1 MAVRRHKR
9 PGRGAGVGVG
19 IVAALAAAPAW
30 AGSVDLGSGFTLDY
44 LANLTYSL
52 AVRVDD
58 PDATLISNVNGDDGD
73 RNYDKG
79 ALINNR
85 LALLAETNF
94 RYQRYGVFVRGSA
107 FYDDV
112 YFHKNDNDSPGTIN
126 RSGDYDQFT
135 GSARDYLG
143 KRARLLDAYAYGN
156 FSIGSTA
163 LDVRVGNQVVSW
175 GESLFFPN
183 MSGAQAPA
191 DATKSNVPGTEVKE
205 ILLPAGQI
213 YAQWGLTDRFS
224 ALAYWQWEWK
234 GTELNPVGGYFSTS
248 DVTGPG
254 ATFLRVPQLEALD
267 PVLALFGLSSKVPRG
282 RDIEPGD
289 SGQWGAGL
297 RYLFGEATEVSA
309 YHIRYHDKNPV
320 GAAITTTAVTIPGVG
335 TLAIP
340 SQYQVVYTDDI
351 KMSALA
357 LSSEVFGAAIGAE
370 VSLRQDAGL
379 NVNVGTSPVPTRGDV
394 WQGNLNVTK
403 LLLPTALWDSLTLL
417 GEVGYVHVQNVD
429 AIVVPDGMGG
439 SVRYDQISN
448 TRDATAIQFLAQAG
462 YKQVFPGWDFTLSLV
477 NGYDIAGKSA
487 IGGALGS
494 YTGKGDIR
502 YAVGGT
508 LKYLNN
514 LELGLTYNGYAGGAS
529 LENRTLADRSYAA
542 FNAKY
547 SF

>member
-1 MAVRRHKR
+1 MGASRYTR
-9 PGRGAGVGVG
+9 PAGARAWSVVGLG
-19 IVAALAAAPAW
+19 VAAVFSAVPAQ
-30 AGSVDLGSGFTLDY
+30 AGNVDLGSGFSLDY

-52 AVRVDD
+52 AVRTDD
-58 PDATLISNVNGDDGD
+58 PDAKLTSNVNGDDGD

-85 LALLAETNF
+85 LAVLAETNF
-94 RYQRYGVFVRGSA
+94 HYQSYGVFVRGSA
-107 FYDDV
+107 FYDDA
-112 YFHKNDNDSPGTIN
+112 YFHKNDNDSPATVN
-126 RSGDYDQFT
+126 RTGDYNQYT

-143 KRARLLDAYAYGN
+143 KRARLLDAYAYGT
-156 FSIGSTA
+156 FSVGPTA

-205 ILLPAGQI
+205 ILLPTGQV

-224 ALAYWQWEWK
+224 VMGYYQWEWK

-254 ATFLRVPQLEALD
+254 AAFLLVPS
-267 PVLALFGLSSKVPRG
+267 LAPLAPFGISTHVPRG
-282 RDIEPGD
+282 RDQDPDD
-289 SGQWGAGL
+289 SGQWGSGV
-297 RYLFGEATEVSA
+297 RYLFGEATELSL
-309 YHIRYHDKNPV
+309 YYINYHDKNPA
-320 GAAITTTAVTIPGVG
+320 GAAISTTTMTLPVVG
-335 TLAIP
+335 TLTIP
-340 SQYQVVYTDDI
+340 TGYNVVYIDDI
-351 KMSALA
+351 KMSAVA
-357 LSSEVFGAAIGAE
+357 LSTEVMGTAIGAE
-370 VSLRQDAGL
+370 VSYRDGAGVS
-379 NVNVGTSPVPTRGDV
+379 VNVGTSPTVTRGNV
-394 WQGNLNVTK
+394 WQGNLNATK
-403 LLLPTALWDSLTLL
+403 LFLPTALWDSLTVL
-417 GEVGYVHVQNVD
+417 GEVSYLHVQDVD
-429 AIVVPDGMGG
+429 AIVVPATLTAPEA
-439 SVRYDQISN
+439 RYADLSN
-448 TRDATAIQFLAQAG
+448 TRDATAIQFLVQAG
-462 YKQVFPGWDFTLSLV
+462 YKQVFAGWDLTLSLV
-477 NGYDIAGKSA
+477 NGYDLSGKSS
-487 IGGALGS
+487 ISGALGS

-502 YAVGGT
+502 YAVGGA